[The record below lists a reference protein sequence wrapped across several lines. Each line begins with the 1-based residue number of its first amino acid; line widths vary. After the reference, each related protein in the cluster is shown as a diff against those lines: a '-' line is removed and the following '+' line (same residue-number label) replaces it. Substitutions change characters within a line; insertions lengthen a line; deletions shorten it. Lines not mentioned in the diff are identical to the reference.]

1 MDPNIYAKMLKVRK
15 AENLNLKAS
24 RFLRETITHKGQT
37 LPFKLRNYQTQ
48 MVFHTLLSK
57 RFIIGDDTGLGKCC
71 RENSLIS
78 TTYGLV
84 PIGDMHDWSGMEPE
98 TFEPID
104 REWSVLVD
112 GEELPV
118 RNFYYGGVKPT
129 VKMRSRYNF
138 EVEGSRVHPLLVWRD
153 CEHQWVE
160 MQDLQEGD
168 YICVERREMSFPE
181 VDPTLDTNVEVTP
194 WTKEHALPQTV
205 TGDFARWVG
214 YLVGEGWFNHKHSFS
229 ISQCPDRNPEVHE
242 DIKRLT
248 QDLFSIEL
256 SDVKDKSVSST
267 QIIDFLTQ
275 NGVARGIASEKYVP
289 DFILRSTRE
298 SNVEFLRGLFEGEA
312 HVLPAGGI
320 EFSTASEELGRVVQI
335 MLTRF
340 GIVCNRSVKKVKGYE
355 NNTYWRLTIFGQDAH
370 IFRDKIG
377 FVSSRKSEA
386 LETALDRPTNTNH
399 DVVPNCKPLIEALRA
414 KLKEALS
421 VGGANTLRIGS
432 GFKQYGTSFVN
443 TLSHIRNAGRNP
455 SYEFI
460 RRLLAVCA
468 ENGLV
473 HTDEY
478 KALEAVSQTG
488 YFYDPVVSLEAGE
501 EEVFDIEVDD
511 PRHCFVSNGI
521 LNHNTL
527 EAITTIGALWEKD
540 PDLKVIIVTNTSVM
554 NQWGAEIDKFTEGIR
569 WRVAKG
575 GPQKRAALYED
586 YFTNWDND
594 YPEVL
599 ILNYHRL
606 RRDKRVFR
614 AFAEGH
620 RYCLILDEVT
630 AVKNPDSQTHHVFRE
645 LSLGADRV
653 YGLTAT
659 LIKNNLEEGF
669 GIYRVVVPDLFRSKQ
684 GFYRKYCMTKMQRIP
699 GSKRKIPVIV
709 GHTRKQIADF
719 RTTID
724 PYYLGRA
731 KHDVAD
737 ELPVLT
743 TKDISMPME
752 RSQYIYYQEAL
763 EGLLTINEGTED
775 QEEREVTKL
784 TQLIYCQEIV
794 DSPALIGN
802 DVKSGKEE
810 YFLELLKEELVGEK
824 VIVFTRFKEMVNR
837 LQSILERDEGYKLGI
852 HETGNKEWYP
862 VEDAQE
868 VPKGLVR
875 ITGDES
881 PEQRDAGRR
890 AFTDTDNTNLIFL
903 TMAGAEAINLQE
915 ARVMIFYDLPWSA
928 GDYIQLVGRM
938 IRIGSPHDRV
948 YAIHLLSETPEGYKT
963 IDHHV
968 RETLQKKM
976 GYIEKALGERLV
988 KGGEEIIR
996 TAAGDDDAEVIQ
1008 VESSDT
1014 SNLFDLLLD
1023 DARNGEKKNDED

>member
-1 MDPNIYAKMLKVRK
+1 MDPKIYAKMQKVRK

-24 RFLRETITHKGQT
+24 RFLRSTIEHKGKT
-37 LPFKLRNYQTQ
+37 LPFNLRNYQTQ

-78 TTYGLV
+78 TTNGLV

-104 REWSVLVD
+104 REWNVLVD

-118 RNFYYGGVKPT
+118 KNFYYGGVKPT
-129 VKMRSRYNF
+129 VKMRTAHGF

-153 CEHQWVE
+153 SDHQWVE

-168 YICVERREMSFPE
+168 HICVERREMCFPE
-181 VDPTLDTNVEVTP
+181 
-194 WTKEHALPQTV
+194 
-205 TGDFARWVG
+205 G
-214 YLVGEGWFNHKHSFS
+214 
-229 ISQCPDRNPEVHE
+229 
-242 DIKRLT
+242 
-248 QDLFSIEL
+248 
-256 SDVKDKSVSST
+256 SVSSADIT
-267 QIIDFLTQ
+267 KATSSDTIPT
-275 NGVARGIASEKYVP
+275 A
-289 DFILRSTRE
+289 ILRSNRE
-298 SNVEFLRGLFEGEA
+298 SNIKFLRALFERDSRGSCGER
-312 HVLPAGGI
+312 VT
-320 EFSTASEELGRVVQI
+320 FSTSSEEMGRQVQI
-335 MLTRF
+335 MLARF
-340 GIVCNRSVKKVKGYE
+340 GVISKRVQDGGAW
-355 NNTYWRLTIFGQDAH
+355 TLT
-370 IFRDKIG
+370 
-377 FVSSRKSEA
+377 VSA
-386 LETALDRPTNTNH
+386 PY
-399 DVVPNCKPLIEALRA
+399 
-414 KLKEALS
+414 LS
-421 VGGANTLRIGS
+421 VLHDKLGIFSESNSTVRTPTHEPS
-432 GFKQYGTSFVN
+432 G
-443 TLSHIRNAGRNP
+443 R
-455 SYEFI
+455 
-460 RRLLAVCA
+460 
-468 ENGLV
+468 
-473 HTDEY
+473 
-478 KALEAVSQTG
+478 
-488 YFYDPVVSLEAGE
+488 YFYDPVVTLEEGE

-527 EAITTIGALWEKD
+527 EAITTLGALWEKD

-569 WRVAKG
+569 WRVCKG
-575 GPQKRAALYED
+575 GPEKRTALYED
-586 YFTNWDND
+586 YFTNWDED
-594 YPEVL
+594 EPEVL
-599 ILNYHRL
+599 IINYHRM
-606 RRDKRVFR
+606 RRDKR
-614 AFAEGH
+614 AFQAFSEGH

-630 AVKNPDSQTHHVFRE
+630 AVKNPESKTHHVFRE
-645 LSLGADRV
+645 LSLKADRV

-669 GIYRVVVPDLFRSKQ
+669 GIYRVVVPDLFRTKQ
-684 GFYRKYCMTKMQRIP
+684 GFYRNFCQTRMQRIP
-699 GSKRKIPVIV
+699 GTRKKVPVIV

-763 EGLLTINEGTED
+763 EGLLTLNADSED
-775 QEEREVTKL
+775 EEEREVTKL

-810 YFLELLKEELVGEK
+810 YFLELLKEELEGEK
-824 VIVFTRFKEMVNR
+824 VIVFTRFKSMVNR
-837 LQSILERDEGYKLGI
+837 LQNILEKDGYALGI
-852 HETGNKEWYP
+852 HDVGKKDWQP
-862 VEDAQE
+862 VEDTKA

-875 ITGDES
+875 ITGDET

-890 AFTDTDNTNLIFL
+890 AFTDTKNTNLIFL

-948 YAIHLLSETPEGYKT
+948 YALHLLSETPEGYKT

-968 RETLQKKM
+968 RETLEKKM
-976 GYIEKALGERLV
+976 GYIEQALGERLV
-988 KGGEEIIR
+988 KDGEEIIR
-996 TAAGDDDAEVIQ
+996 TAAGDDDAEIIK
-1008 VESSDT
+1008 VETSST
-1014 SNLFDLLLD
+1014 SDLFDLLLN
-1023 DARNGEKKNDED
+1023 DAKTGEKKND